1 MGLKENW
8 WRFNYHVMRLGFVT
22 VAKNALKLSAR
33 VEGDIPNVR
42 PLLLAPVHRS
52 SADVYALAHV
62 SREFISFISTDSF
75 GHNRPINFL
84 QKHATKATGAV
95 IWNESG
101 ITNPRRRAVALA
113 NDIEDRLDRRLIVA
127 VFTQGEYQQDSVESI
142 EEGLIGLLHRYEK
155 RNLAQKGHELRIPI
169 VPVGIE
175 YDRSGHGFVQSRIFH
190 WLSKHVPFTPNW
202 TIPGFGTRVTVRF
215 GSTHYFEDL
224 SPRDLTEKIMREA
237 ASLSGIPYEADI
249 AKPQLPK
256 SD

>member
-8 WRFNYHVMRLGFVT
+8 WRLNYHLVRLGFVP
-22 VAKNALKLSAR
+22 VAKRMFMLNVR
-33 VEGDIPNVR
+33 VEGEIPNVR

-62 SREFISFISTDSF
+62 SHEFVSFVSTDSF

-101 ITNPRRRAVALA
+101 IANPRKRAVALA

-127 VFTQGEYQQDSVESI
+127 VFTQGEYQQDSVTSI
-142 EEGLIGLLHRYEK
+142 EEGLVGLLQRYEK
-155 RNLAQKGHELRIPI
+155 RHLAQKGHELRIPI

-175 YDRSGHGFVQSRIFH
+175 YDRGGRGYERSTMFH
-190 WLSKHVPFTPNW
+190 WLFKYVPFTPNW
-202 TIPGFGTRVTVRF
+202 TIPGFRTRVTVRF
-215 GSTHYFEDL
+215 GSTHYFENL
-224 SPRDLTEKIMREA
+224 SARVLTEKIMEEA
-237 ASLSGIPYEADI
+237 ANLSGIPYEAG
-249 AKPQLPK
+249 ANNQFPK